1 MGNQPLRTGLAILLS
16 GLLVSLVSFAAGPG
30 GSPDSLAKVAAT
42 QNVVESRRAGTE
54 AWTAATSN
62 EELYANDRV
71 RTGPSSRAAILYAD
85 DTLHR
90 LDEKSE
96 VEIIP
101 PRGDQGGLLEILSGR
116 HYFSSRKPKQFGRVE
131 TSTVT
136 AAIKGTE
143 FAVDVA
149 ADGTTTI
156 TMIEGVVLASNE
168 HGSVEVGAG
177 ERAVAEPGKAPVRSV
192 VVRPR
197 DAVAWALYYP
207 PVLGAGDAERLGR
220 LGADGDALADAAA
233 LLATGQV
240 EAAKER
246 VDDVL
251 QRVPSEPVALSLA
264 SVMALAGGREE
275 EARELV
281 DRALSVGEP
290 SAAATLAASF
300 VAQAE
305 FDIAEAARLAEQ
317 AAGLDPEDPTALARV
332 AELRMAQG
340 DPGGAK
346 LAAEE
351 ALRRSPDD
359 ARALSVLGFVELAR
373 LRPSVALSL
382 FERALAADSGLAEA
396 HLGLGIARLRLG
408 DLAGGREQ
416 MQTATVLDPGNS
428 LLRSYLGKAY
438 YEEKRPD
445 EAIKELDA
453 AKRLDALD
461 PTPWLYAAILLQNEN
476 RPVEALEE
484 LLGSIE
490 RNDNRAVYRSRLL
503 LDEDRAVRG
512 VDLARI
518 FNDLG
523 FEEAG
528 LVSARRSADEN
539 QANHSSHLFLAGNY
553 RAQPFFASA
562 FLSEVLQARI
572 YQPVG
577 ANAARPDLVNASAAS
592 FNEYTALF
600 DRPRVRAIGVAAYG
614 DTDTDLSAFD
624 TGDLCGGVPCYTLS
638 EIESS
643 DLKRGQATVTTS
655 GNRYAA
661 ALSYSQFS
669 DDGFR
674 LNADDDTEVGRG
686 FVQVA
691 VTDRDTVQLN
701 AIRGERESGDLPLR
715 QLLPAV
721 TPERLDTTET
731 NFGLGWHRR
740 LSAGSDL
747 AVSATWN
754 ETEQSAAFIGGFQR
768 GTATLD
774 GPQLEVQWVKRAGRA
789 TWIGGAGAFDGSV
802 ELVPASGPGVEAD
815 DTFANAYGYVK
826 LRALGPLEITV
837 GAAVEDVESPA
848 GLLPPRDSNIA
859 VADLPYEKT
868 EFSPK
873 LGLTATLGSG
883 TTIRAGAY
891 RRLAP
896 FLGRLQTL
904 EPTQVAGFN
913 QFFEDVGGTRSWNY
927 GVGIDQQLARRVF
940 LGASYVYRDLEVPEA
955 YCDRATEFNPFSGC
969 AGFVP
974 SVIEL
979 RDNEE
984 RYLRGYLGGTVS
996 RWIALSIGYDDWDRE
1011 FDTTFVTPTGVF
1023 QDRVRTER
1031 IRPEVRLFVPMG
1043 LFFRLRGTWYDQ
1055 KVDQF
1060 DTIGIPD
1067 RTVVQSDFRTL
1078 DAAIG
1083 YRLPK
1088 RWGSFVIEGRN
1099 LDNEK
1104 FEFYERSIQE
1114 GVIPARSVLARLE
1127 ITY

>member
-1 MGNQPLRTGLAILLS
+1 MSKHSPWTGLAVVAAVLLAPSVTLTADS
-16 GLLVSLVSFAAGPG
+16 GAAAR
-30 GSPDSLAKVAAT
+30 LAKVAAT
-42 QNVVESRRAGTE
+42 QNIVESRRAGTE
-54 AWTAATSN
+54 AWAAAVSN

-71 RTGPSSRAAILYAD
+71 RTGAASRAAILYAD

-90 LDEKSE
+90 IDEKSE
-96 VEIIP
+96 VEIVP
-101 PRGDQGGLLEILSGR
+101 PRGDDGGLLKVLGGR

-149 ADGTTTI
+149 GDGTTTI
-156 TMIEGVVLASNE
+156 TMIEGVVLASNPY
-168 HGSVEVGAG
+168 GSIEIGAG
-177 ERAVAEPGKAPVRSV
+177 ERALVEPGKAPVRSV

-207 PVLGAGDAERLGR
+207 PVLGAGDAARLDRLGD
-220 LGADGDALADAAA
+220 DGDTLARAAGM
-233 LLATGQV
+233 LATGQV
-240 EAAKER
+240 DAAR
-246 VDDVL
+246 RLVDDML
-251 QRVPSEPVALSLA
+251 ERAPSEPVTLSLA
-264 SVMALAGGREE
+264 SVMALVGGRGEQ
-275 EARELV
+275 ARELAE
-281 DRALSVGEP
+281 RALAADERSA
-290 SAAATLAASF
+290 SAALAASF

-305 FDIAEAARLAEQ
+305 FDIARSAKLAER
-317 AAGLDPEDPTALARV
+317 AAELDPEDPTALARV
-332 AELRMAQG
+332 AELRLAQG
-340 DPGGAK
+340 DLRGARR
-346 LAAEE
+346 AAEK
-351 ALRRSPDD
+351 ALRRSPGDV
-359 ARALSVLGFVELAR
+359 RALSVLGFVELASR
-373 LRPSVALSL
+373 RPAAARSL
-382 FERALAADSGLAEA
+382 FERALEGDSGLAEA
-396 HLGLGIARLRLG
+396 HLGLGLARLRLG
-408 DLAGGREQ
+408 DLGAGREE
-416 MQTATVLDPGNS
+416 MQTATALDPGNS

-438 YEEKRPD
+438 YEEKRSQ
-445 EAIKELDA
+445 EALKELAA
-453 AKRLDALD
+453 AKLLDPAD
-461 PTPWLYAAILLQNEN
+461 PTPWLYSAILLQNEN
-476 RPVEALEE
+476 RPVEALDD

-512 VDLARI
+512 TDLARI

-528 LVSARRSADEN
+528 LVTARRSADED

-553 RAQPFFASA
+553 RDQAFFAPA

-572 YQPVG
+572 YQPVS
-577 ANAARPDLVNASAAS
+577 ANAARPDLVNASAVS

-624 TGDLCGGVPCYTLS
+624 TGDLCGAVPCYTLS
-638 EIESS
+638 EIDSS
-643 DLKRGQATVTTS
+643 DLRRTQATVTAGGS
-655 GNRYAA
+655 RYAA
-661 ALSYSQFS
+661 ALSYSEFS

-674 LNADDDTEVGRG
+674 LNSDEDFKVGRG

-691 VTDRDTVQLN
+691 ANERDTFQLN
-701 AIRGERESGDLPLR
+701 AIRGELETGDLPLR

-721 TPERLDTTET
+721 TPERLETTET
-731 NFGLGWHRR
+731 NVGVGWHRG

-768 GTATLD
+768 GTAKLG

-789 TWIGGAGAFDGSV
+789 TWIAGAGAFDGSV
-802 ELVPASGPGVEAD
+802 ELIPATGAGVESD
-815 DTFANAYGYVK
+815 DTFANGYGYVK
-826 LRALGPLEITV
+826 LRAMGPLELTV
-837 GAAVEDVESPA
+837 GAAVEEVESPV
-848 GLLPPRDSNIA
+848 GFLPPRDSNIR

-868 EFSPK
+868 EVSPK
-873 LGLTATLGSG
+873 LGLTATFGSG
-883 TTIRAGAY
+883 TTLRAGVY

-896 FLGRLQTL
+896 FIGRLQTL

-927 GVGIDQQLARRVF
+927 GVGFDQRLARRVF

-955 YCDRATEFNPFSGC
+955 FCDRATEFNPFSGC

-974 SVIEL
+974 SVIEQ

-984 RYLRGYLGGTVS
+984 RYLRGYLSGTVA
-996 RWIALSIGYDDWDRE
+996 RWIALSVGYDDWDRE
-1011 FDTTFVTPTGVF
+1011 FETTFVTPTGVF

-1031 IRPEVRLFVPMG
+1031 IRPEIRVFVPMG

-1060 DTIGIPD
+1060 DTIGIDD
-1067 RTVVQSDFRTL
+1067 RTVVKSDFRTV
-1078 DAAIG
+1078 DAALG
-1083 YRLPK
+1083 YRFPK

-1099 LDNEK
+1099 LNNEK

-1114 GVIPARSVLARLE
+1114 RLIPARSVLARLE